1 MTRNAGMV
9 SMPIFV
15 YGLETTLGVAEEE
28 AAGNTERKIQTDPAN
43 IFEQMR
49 LERREVS
56 KCCFGG

>member
-1 MTRNAGMV
+1 MV

-28 AAGNTERKIQTDPAN
+28 AAGNTERKMQTDPAD

-49 LERREVS
+49 LKRREVS